1 MTGQNYS
8 GKFWRG
14 KDLKQKSKKTEYIAT
29 KELCL
34 LPEISTERLK
44 DNTAGEGLDS
54 LVDEIAF
61 KESTPGHPKV
71 S

>member
-1 MTGQNYS
+1 M
-8 GKFWRG
+8 
-14 KDLKQKSKKTEYIAT
+14 KQKSKKTEYIAT

-71 S
+71 G